1 VAIVGVV
8 ISLYYYLGVVRAIYW
23 SKGTAASSRIEVS
36 LPMRA
41 CLYACIAAIF
51 YLGLFPDR
59 LVNVA
64 LEAVKVLKL

>member
-1 VAIVGVV
+1 
-8 ISLYYYLGVVRAIYW
+8 
-23 SKGTAASSRIEVS
+23 
-36 LPMRA
+36 MRA